1 MNVNFRT
8 KANATYDV
16 HILTENVVVCVLCR
30 LPDIPGPD
38 LPDVGG
44 EEVEDPPPVL
54 IEEGLRQKK
63 RQRSSLLIG
72 EQNLFNSLLFCTGQF
87 EI

>member
-1 MNVNFRT
+1 M
-8 KANATYDV
+8 
-16 HILTENVVVCVLCR
+16 LCR
-30 LPDIPGPD
+30 LPDVPGPD

-72 EQNLFNSLLFCTGQF
+72 EQNLFNSLPR
-87 EI
+87 